1 LFTQLKK
8 LETMLIKGIQDQEE
22 VDFLPA
28 QTRQNFMWARYICPA
43 HAWKC
48 MGLHGNSNGPPFF
61 LSF

>member
-1 LFTQLKK
+1 
-8 LETMLIKGIQDQEE
+8 MLIKGIQDQEE